1 MDELVVNF
9 ILNGREERIKCNK
22 NDNLSDAI
30 KSYTELTQKS
40 LNDYYFLFDNHAE
53 NEELEHQDLKN
64 VLKKNNLADENE
76 IKQTKYI
83 ICPNCKNNCEIN
95 IKDYKITL
103 NKCSNCNA
111 TENIFLDEFK
121 NTQKINESNIFCN
134 YCKTSKCDL
143 NDKQLF
149 FKCLNCN
156 NFLCQSCQLNHE
168 TNHCIINYED
178 LNYIC
183 YFHNKTFISYC
194 KNCNKN
200 LCNSCELDHKNH
212 NIINFNNMIINE
224 KENQINLDI
233 IKKKYEEF
241 KNSIKIIID
250 MLNKVLNNMET
261 YIEINEKIYEDK
273 NEKTNYQILRNKINI
288 KLFNQNII
296 EDMNKIINENDIV
309 KKIMMVK
316 EIYEKMIFKNKN
328 DYFQRNEIYDNS
340 IANYNYNQGQFI
352 QDNQYQFH
360 NNQINENYNQV
371 QLNENNINN
380 NYNNIQFNENNI
392 NNNYNSIQF
401 NDNNVNNNYNSIQ
414 FNDNNINNNYNKI
427 QLNENNI
434 NNNYN
439 NIQFNE
445 NYINKDNNFNQNQ
458 QRNFQDINEIDD
470 DFDKNEILIDDKN
483 EKNDVNKI
491 ENTLKNNNIINEV
504 DSSNIINENNNN
516 MNKQIMGNSDDKNK
530 DINEIILNYKVLDNR
545 ATIFGKD
552 FVKRNNDK
560 CSLYNGEEKIKFDYY
575 IEVKNEIKDNILSLK
590 LVGIKDLIDL
600 SHMFENSSLLSFD
613 DFSKWNTS
621 KVLDMSYMFSNCQYL
636 TNLPDISKWNVSKVI
651 NLKFMFN
658 SCKSLTQ
665 LPDISKWNISSV
677 INLSYNKHQEYLHSL
692 INRRNINIIQI

>member
-1 MDELVVNF
+1 MN
-9 ILNGREERIKCNK
+9 
-22 NDNLSDAI
+22 
-30 KSYTELTQKS
+30 
-40 LNDYYFLFDNHAE
+40 
-53 NEELEHQDLKN
+53 
-64 VLKKNNLADENE
+64 
-76 IKQTKYI
+76 
-83 ICPNCKNNCEIN
+83 
-95 IKDYKITL
+95 
-103 NKCSNCNA
+103 
-111 TENIFLDEFK
+111 
-121 NTQKINESNIFCN
+121 
-134 YCKTSKCDL
+134 
-143 NDKQLF
+143 
-149 FKCLNCN
+149 
-156 NFLCQSCQLNHE
+156 
-168 TNHCIINYED
+168 
-178 LNYIC
+178 
-183 YFHNKTFISYC
+183 
-194 KNCNKN
+194 
-200 LCNSCELDHKNH
+200 
-212 NIINFNNMIINE
+212 INE
-224 KENQINLDI
+224 KDNQINLDI

-241 KNSIKIIID
+241 KNRIKIIID
-250 MLNKVLNNMET
+250 MLNKVLNNMEN

-296 EDMNKIINENDIV
+296 DDMNKIINENEIV

-316 EIYEKMIFKNKN
+316 DIYEKMVFKNKN

-380 NYNNIQFNENNI
+380 NYN
-392 NNNYNSIQF
+392 
-401 NDNNVNNNYNSIQ
+401 SIQ

-445 NYINKDNNFNQNQ
+445 NYINKDINYNQNQ

-483 EKNDVNKI
+483 EKNGAKKI
-491 ENTLKNNNIINEV
+491 ENSLNNNNNNNINEV

-516 MNKQIMGNSDDKNK
+516 MNRQIMDNSDDKNK

-545 ATIFGKD
+545 AKIFGKD

-560 CSLYNGEEKIKFDYY
+560 CSLYNGEEKIKFDDY

-600 SHMFENSSLLSFD
+600 SHMFEDSSLLSFD

-636 TNLPDISKWNVSKVI
+636 TNLPDIPKWNISKVI

-658 SCKSLTQ
+658 CCKSLTQ

-677 INLSYNKHQEYLHSL
+677 INLSYMFNNCSSLKEIPDIKNWNTSIVQNLSNLFSGCESLQPYLIYQNGIL
-692 INRRNINIIQI
+692 LKLTI